1 MTVLTKIKAGN
12 ILCTQSGQVKL
23 ADFGVAAQLQD
34 KNFNNTEGTLHW
46 YAHFL
51 KLKKSH
57 PFTKLGHSR
66 MAPEV
71 LKPRNPYDF
80 KADIW
85 SLGITAIELAEGK
98 PPHSELEYFNVG
110 KKKKKF
116 VLPSYI
122 LKLFLCRSWMRL

>member
-1 MTVLTKIKAGN
+1 
-12 ILCTQSGQVKL
+12 
-23 ADFGVAAQLQD
+23 
-34 KNFNNTEGTLHW
+34 
-46 YAHFL
+46 
-51 KLKKSH
+51 
-57 PFTKLGHSR
+57 

-122 LKLFLCRSWMRL
+122 LKLFLCRSWMRLWKDLHQR